1 MQKKR
6 NVHVFLNIGVQE
18 IPTRNISMFKRFWK
32 LTLMQ
37 MFALPRTFWDFRKK
51 IKRKKLRVKMYRSI
65 PHLMDR
71 PRLSGNPDV
80 LRADPSRARRMMPME
95 DEEFP
100 LYQDDEMVDCLEV
113 HERCVRRI
121 MV

>member
-1 MQKKR
+1 MQKKADVR
-6 NVHVFLNIGVQE
+6 VFLNIGVQE
-18 IPTRNISMFKRFWK
+18 IPTRNISMFKRFWN
-32 LTLMQ
+32 LTLIQ

-80 LRADPSRARRMMPME
+80 LRADPSRARRMMPTE

-100 LYQDDEMVDCLEV
+100 LYQDDEMVDSFDV
-113 HERCVRRI
+113 HERCV
-121 MV
+121 